1 MSDAALDPV
10 RIALIGAGSRGLGAY
25 GAHVL
30 RRPDLARIV
39 TVADPR
45 EERLAMAGHLHD
57 ISPAHLHPSWESML
71 GTEPEFDA
79 VIIATPDRAHLAPA
93 LATIARAGGISMLLE
108 KPICPTEEETERLAM
123 AAQDAGTDITV
134 AHVLRYTAFFARVRE
149 LLDRGVIGQL
159 LTIRHTEHIGY
170 WHFAH
175 SYVRGNWRRLDEA
188 SPMLLAKACHD
199 LDILRWLS
207 DGPCAEVTSFGALS
221 HFRADNA
228 PDGSTA
234 RCDQGCRVERSCPY
248 SAQRIYLETLPPAT
262 TWPHDVVSA
271 DTSPAGLALALHEGP
286 YGRCVY
292 RCDNDVADHQVVAL
306 RFANGVDAT
315 LNVSAFTRETTRTL
329 HLMGSHGEISGDFY
343 ANEITVSDFRNA
355 DTRTSRLTLVT
366 EGYHGG
372 GDDGLMVDFL
382 SRVRERRRNGRVEAA
397 RTALRQS
404 LESHRMAFAAER
416 SRASGDTVRL
426 PAQEAAAPPGVSR
439 WGTIR

>member
-1 MSDAALDPV
+1 MSDNPLDPV

-25 GAHVL
+25 GAHVS
-30 RRPDLARIV
+30 RRPDLAQIV
-39 TVADPR
+39 AVADPLG
-45 EERLAMAGHLHD
+45 ERLTMAGHLHAV
-57 ISPAHLHPSWESML
+57 PPTHLYPSWQAML
-71 GTEPEFDA
+71 DAEPAFDA

-93 LATIARAGGISMLLE
+93 LATIERAGGISMLLE
-108 KPICPTEEETERLAM
+108 KPICPTEEEMERLA
-123 AAQDAGTDITV
+123 AAADGAGADITV
-134 AHVLRYTAFFARVRE
+134 AHVLRYTAFFARIRE

-175 SYVRGNWRRLDEA
+175 SYVRGNWRRVDEA

-199 LDILRWLS
+199 LDILRWLA
-207 DGPCAEVTSFGALS
+207 DAPCAEITSFGALS
-221 HFRADNA
+221 HFTPANA
-228 PDGSTA
+228 PEGSTA
-234 RCDQGCRVERSCPY
+234 RCDEGCRVERSCPY
-248 SAQRIYLETLPPAT
+248 SAQRIYLETLPPAPA
-262 TWPHDVVSA
+262 WPHDVVSA
-271 DTSPAGLALALHEGP
+271 DTSPAGLARALHEGP

-315 LNVSAFTRETTRTL
+315 LNVSAFTRETTRTV
-329 HLMGSHGEISGDFY
+329 HLMGSHGEITGDFY

-382 SRVRERRRNGRVEAA
+382 NRVRERRRSGRVEAA
-397 RTALRQS
+397 RTALAES
-404 LESHRMAFAAER
+404 LDSHRMAFAAER
-416 SRASGDTVRL
+416 SRASGETVRL
-426 PAQEAAAPPGVSR
+426 TA
-439 WGTIR
+439 